1 MSRQTERFHPIACG
15 KSRSLLSPSKIRL
28 AQL

>member
-1 MSRQTERFHPIACG
+1 MSRQTERFPSIACG
-15 KSRSLLSPSKIRL
+15 KSRSLLNHSKIRS